1 MEDKNTRAVIGCI
14 SIQTTDNE
22 NYIVDIIQTNWVN
35 LDINA
40 ILSYATY
47 QIKKRKKRFGLFV
60 RTKRYTS
67 IGESYE
73 NTFIQNGFECVQNQ
87 IVLTNSSARV
97 LREPKQSVK
106 YTVLADFLPSKPI
119 PTQCKEL

>member
-1 MEDKNTRAVIGCI
+1 M
-14 SIQTTDNE
+14 
-22 NYIVDIIQTNWVN
+22 VDIVQTNWIN

-60 RTKRYTS
+60 RTKRYTN

-73 NTFIQNGFECVQNQ
+73 SQFIQNGFECVQNQ
-87 IVLTNSSARV
+87 IVLTNSSTRALKESNKNIR
-97 LREPKQSVK
+97 
-106 YTVLADFLPSKPI
+106 YTVLADFFPSKPI
-119 PTQCKEL
+119 PTQPMFCVCLKGPREPEGVHSSLFL